1 MTAILLNA
9 KNIDKTVVDL
19 IYDKQL
25 EFTKKQGKKVSIEK
39 TVNKL
44 LKDAYIK
51 NEIVNGG

>member
-25 EFTKKQGKKVSIEK
+25 EFTKKLGKKVSLEK

-44 LKDAYIK
+44 LKDAYLK
-51 NEIVNGG
+51 NENINGG

>member
-1 MTAILLNA
+1 MKAILLKA
-9 KNIDKTVVDL
+9 ENIDKTVVDL

-25 EFTKKQGKKVSIEK
+25 EFTKKLGKKFSIEK

-51 NEIVNGG
+51 KETVNGG